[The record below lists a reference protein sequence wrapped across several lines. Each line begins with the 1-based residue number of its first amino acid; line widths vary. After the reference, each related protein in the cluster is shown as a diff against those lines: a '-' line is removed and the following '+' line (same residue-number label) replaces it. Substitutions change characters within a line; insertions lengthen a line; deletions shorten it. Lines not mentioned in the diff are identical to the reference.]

1 MQIHIHLPEP
11 QNEPGFKASIY
22 NIVKRNQ
29 EDLLRRIPSLS
40 EFTVTLRKTPDSSLR
55 VGNMPVAAKHQ
66 LTQKESALAINIEYR
81 SVFDAQKIID
91 VLTSELKGIK
101 RFYE

>member
-1 MQIHIHLPEP
+1 MQIHIHLPELH
-11 QNEPGFKASIY
+11 NEAGFKASIY

-40 EFTVTLRKTPDSSLR
+40 EFTVTLRKTPESSIK
-55 VGNMPVAAKHQ
+55 VGNMPVTAKHQ
-66 LTQKESALAINIEYR
+66 LTQNETAFAINIEFR
-81 SVFDAQKIID
+81 SAFDAQKIID

-101 RFYE
+101 IFYD

>member
-1 MQIHIHLPEP
+1 MQIHIYLPEP

-29 EDLLRRIPSLS
+29 EDLIRRIPSLS
-40 EFTVTLRKTPDSSLR
+40 EFTVTLRKTTESNFR
-55 VGNMPVAAKHQ
+55 VGNMPVMAKHQ
-66 LTQKESALAINIEYR
+66 LTQNESVLAINIEFR

-91 VLTSELKGIK
+91 ILTSELKEIK
-101 RFYE
+101 IFYN